1 MIIKYM
7 NYRIKH
13 YYDKL
18 NTGSSYSSSQFS
30 IFFIDLC
37 VLPLLPVHSS
47 SNHFGSRIFSLGN
60 YDLALF
66 SLQLDSQY
74 IKRLLKILKN

>member
-1 MIIKYM
+1 MTNLILEA
-7 NYRIKH
+7 RIH
-13 YYDKL
+13 LL
-18 NTGSSYSSSQFS
+18 NLVF
-30 IFFIDLC
+30 FFIDLC

-66 SLQLDSQY
+66 SLHLDSQY
-74 IKRLLKILKN
+74 IKRLLN